1 MSLKNKIK
9 NILNRLIRHSYW
21 YQNILFP
28 DCAKFWKHNTFN
40 LDVINL
46 GSSSGKYAFNY
57 DKQSIKAANWAMGPQ
72 TLVADFEILRNYS
85 TYLKAQNA
93 IVLIP
98 LCPFSCLGGS
108 CLYMP
113 DKYYTILNFASIPQG
128 NYKKAKE
135 IKYIQQNPLMYFP
148 LIALISEIKHLFKK
162 KKDIKMNEGQMQ
174 ANAEEFMKGWMFEF
188 SIMDFKDELILKN
201 KDAYEDSVKI
211 LSDMID
217 FCLSRNIRPVLVL
230 PPVTKYLAEKF
241 TPEMLQL
248 FVYDFVKKANKQSI
262 TFLDYWNDPDFLD
275 ISYFQNSFFLNYIG
289 AQKFT
294 AKLLNDLKMLRN

>member
-1 MSLKNKIK
+1 MNLKNKIK
-9 NILNRLIRHSYW
+9 NKLNGLIRRSYW

-40 LDVINL
+40 LDIINL

-57 DKQSIKAANWAMGPQ
+57 DKQPIKAANWAMSPQ

-85 TYLKAQNA
+85 SYLKPQNA

-108 CLYMP
+108 NLYMS
-113 DKYYTILNFASIPQG
+113 DKYYTILNLASIPQG
-128 NYKKAKE
+128 NYKKAQE
-135 IKYIQQNPLMYFP
+135 IKDIQQNPLMHFP
-148 LIALISEIKHLFKK
+148 LMALISEIKHLFRNEKNNSINKK
-162 KKDIKMNEGQMQ
+162 QMQ

-188 SIMDFKDELILKN
+188 SITDFKNELILKN

-211 LSDMID
+211 LSEMID
-217 FCLSRNIRPVLVL
+217 FCLSRNIQPVLVL

-241 TPEMLQL
+241 TPKMLNTFIYE
-248 FVYDFVKKANKQSI
+248 FVAKINKKHSVC
-262 TFLDYWNDPDFLD
+262 
-275 ISYFQNSFFLNYIG
+275 FLNYWQDKELINP
-289 AQKFT
+289 KYFRNSFY
-294 AKLLNDLKMLRN
+294 LNDTGSQEFTNRILHDLKVL